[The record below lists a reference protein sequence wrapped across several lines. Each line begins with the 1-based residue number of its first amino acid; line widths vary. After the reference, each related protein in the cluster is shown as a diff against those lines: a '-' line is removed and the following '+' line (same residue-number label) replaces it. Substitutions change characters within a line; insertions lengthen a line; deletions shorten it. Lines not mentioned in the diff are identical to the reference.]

1 MPHVERSA
9 GAGARQY
16 VGDPALSPTLPAP
29 SRDRDSGLHV
39 RATVRPGGP
48 AAAVRDPASRDLE
61 RRLFEALHA
70 GEVDSALLLATTL
83 TYLDPTND
91 LARRIKLRCV
101 ERLRK
106 RDTLELPAPSS
117 VPRRLV
123 GWGSLE
129 GRGLSREAIYLFSL
143 VDGVSTV
150 ETLVD
155 ASACSPLAAYE
166 ALGSLVRLNLVA
178 VR

>member
-1 MPHVERSA
+1 MPNVERSSA
-9 GAGARQY
+9 A
-16 VGDPALSPTLPAP
+16 SAP
-29 SRDRDSGLHV
+29 LHV
-39 RATVRPGGP
+39 
-48 AAAVRDPASRDLE
+48 
-61 RRLFEALHA
+61 
-70 GEVDSALLLATTL
+70 
-83 TYLDPTND
+83 DPTND

-106 RDTLELPAPSS
+106 RDTLELPVPSS

-150 ETLVD
+150 ESLVD

-166 ALGSLVRLNLVA
+166 ALASLLRLNLVA
-178 VR
+178 AR